1 MSNTQRHLSRL
12 EKLALRST
20 HLWLSTK
27 RQKMLPMMP
36 RPAMTGTATPSIQN
50 CRSLFQQRA
59 SQPPGS
65 PVSPMVSPA
74 VDPLSA
80 GCRVWVVLAT
90 RLSLNR
96 LHSSSSWEVVLHRSN
111 TIC

>member
-96 LHSSSSWEVVLHRSN
+96 LQSSSS
-111 TIC
+111 

>member
-50 CRSLFQQRA
+50 CRSLFQQRT
-59 SQPPGS
+59 SQPAVS
-65 PVSPMVSPA
+65 PVS
-74 VDPLSA
+74 SA
-80 GCRVWVVLAT
+80 SKSSIRRFVGTRAFSWLKAAT
-90 RLSLNR
+90 TAFTFKTL
-96 LHSSSSWEVVLHRSN
+96 
-111 TIC
+111 C